1 MRSVVR
7 KDQHVDSFLNSLII
21 QKGLS
26 KNTIQSYESDIYQ
39 LYQWNLSKNKK
50 RMTEIK
56 KSDTSQYISYLF
68 SQNLKSSSVNRKI
81 SSLKTFFNFLLK
93 KKLIK
98 ANPFAEQIMPKK
110 PISLPKSISED
121 DVVKLLGAP
130 KVDTVIGL
138 RDRAMLEL
146 LYASGVRISELVN
159 IKYSDLDL
167 ERNIMKVFGKGSKER
182 LVPFG
187 EDASQWISA
196 YIDQRKKNKELA
208 SIKYIFLNNRGS
220 KISRHAFWHRL
231 KEYCLEIGL
240 KNDISPHTLRHAF
253 ATHLLN
259 RGADLRSV
267 QVLLGHSDLSTT
279 QIYTHIAKQ
288 RLSEL
293 VKKHHPRG

>member
-1 MRSVVR
+1 MKSVFR
-7 KDQHVDSFLNSLII
+7 KDQHIVAFLNSLII
-21 QKGLS
+21 EKGLS

-39 LYQWNLSKNKK
+39 LYQWNISKNKK
-50 RMTEIK
+50 RITEIK
-56 KSDTSQYISYLF
+56 KIDTSQYISYLF
-68 SQNLKSSSVNRKI
+68 SQNLKSTSVNRKI

-93 KKLIK
+93 KKLIDV
-98 ANPFAEQIMPKK
+98 NPFADQIMPKK

-121 DVVKLLGAP
+121 DVVKLLDAP
-130 KVDTVIGL
+130 KPDSLIGL
-138 RDRAMLEL
+138 RDKAMLEL

-159 IKYSDLDL
+159 IKFSDLDL
-167 ERNIMKVFGKGSKER
+167 ERNIIKVFGKGSKER

-187 EDASQWISA
+187 EDAAQCIRA
-196 YIDQRKKNKELA
+196 YIDERKKNKDIA

-240 KNDISPHTLRHAF
+240 KRDISPHTLRHAF

>member
-1 MRSVVR
+1 MKSVFR
-7 KDQHVDSFLNSLII
+7 KDQHIVAFLNSLII
-21 QKGLS
+21 EKGLS

-39 LYQWNLSKNKK
+39 LYQWNISKNKK
-50 RMTEIK
+50 RITEIK
-56 KSDTSQYISYLF
+56 KIDTSQYISYLF
-68 SQNLKSSSVNRKI
+68 SQNLKSTSVNRKI

-93 KKLIK
+93 KKLIN
-98 ANPFAEQIMPKK
+98 ANPFADQIMPKK
-110 PISLPKSISED
+110 PVSLPKSISED
-121 DVVKLLGAP
+121 DVIKLLDAP
-130 KVDTVIGL
+130 KADSLIGL
-138 RDRAMLEL
+138 RDKAMLEL

-159 IKYSDLDL
+159 IQFSDLDL
-167 ERNIMKVFGKGSKER
+167 ERNIIKVFGKGSKER

-187 EDASQWISA
+187 EDAAQCISA
-196 YIDQRKKNKELA
+196 YIDERKKNKDIA
-208 SIKYIFLNNRGS
+208 STKYIFLNNRGS

-240 KNDISPHTLRHAF
+240 KTDISPHTLRHAF

>member
-1 MRSVVR
+1 MKSVFR
-7 KDQHVDSFLNSLII
+7 KDQHIVAFLNSLII
-21 QKGLS
+21 EKGLS

-39 LYQWNLSKNKK
+39 LYQWNTSKNKK
-50 RMTEIK
+50 RITEIK
-56 KSDTSQYISYLF
+56 KIDTSQYISYLF
-68 SQNLKSSSVNRKI
+68 SQNLKSTSVNRKI

-93 KKLIK
+93 KKLIN
-98 ANPFAEQIMPKK
+98 ANPFADQIMPKK

-121 DVVKLLGAP
+121 DVVKLLDAP
-130 KVDTVIGL
+130 KQNSLIGL
-138 RDRAMLEL
+138 RDKAMLEL

-159 IKYSDLDL
+159 IKFSDLDL
-167 ERNIMKVFGKGSKER
+167 ERNIIKVFGKGSKER

-187 EDASQWISA
+187 EDAAQCISA
-196 YIDQRKKNKELA
+196 YIDERKKNKDIA

-240 KNDISPHTLRHAF
+240 KRDISPHTLRHAF

>member
-1 MRSVVR
+1 MRSVFR
-7 KDQHVDSFLNSLII
+7 KDQYVDSFLNSLII

-50 RMTEIK
+50 RITEIK

>member
-1 MRSVVR
+1 MKSVFR
-7 KDQHVDSFLNSLII
+7 KDQHIVAFLNSLII
-21 QKGLS
+21 EKGLS
-26 KNTIQSYESDIYQ
+26 KNTIQSYESDIFQ
-39 LYQWNLSKNKK
+39 LYQWNISKNKK
-50 RMTEIK
+50 RITEIK
-56 KSDTSQYISYLF
+56 KFDTTQYISYLF
-68 SQNLKSSSVNRKI
+68 TQNLKSTSVNRKI

-93 KKLIK
+93 KKLIN
-98 ANPFAEQIMPKK
+98 ANPFADQIMPKK
-110 PISLPKSISED
+110 PVSLPKSISED
-121 DVVKLLGAP
+121 DVVKLLDAP
-130 KVDTVIGL
+130 KADSLIGL
-138 RDRAMLEL
+138 RDKAMLEL

-159 IKYSDLDL
+159 IKFSDLDL
-167 ERNIMKVFGKGSKER
+167 ERNIIKVFGKGSKER

-187 EDASQWISA
+187 EDAAQCISA
-196 YIDQRKKNKELA
+196 YIDERKKNKDVA

-231 KEYCLEIGL
+231 KDYCLEIGL
-240 KNDISPHTLRHAF
+240 KSDISPHTLRHAF

>member
-1 MRSVVR
+1 MKSVFR
-7 KDQHVDSFLNSLII
+7 KDQHIVAFLNSLII
-21 QKGLS
+21 EKGLS

-39 LYQWNLSKNKK
+39 LYQWNISKNKK
-50 RMTEIK
+50 RITEIK
-56 KSDTSQYISYLF
+56 KIDTSQYISYLF
-68 SQNLKSSSVNRKI
+68 SQNLKSTSVNRKI

-93 KKLIK
+93 KKLIN
-98 ANPFAEQIMPKK
+98 ANPFADQIMPKK

-121 DVVKLLGAP
+121 DVVKLLDAP
-130 KVDTVIGL
+130 KPDSLIGL
-138 RDRAMLEL
+138 RDKAMLEL

-159 IKYSDLDL
+159 IKFSDLDL
-167 ERNIMKVFGKGSKER
+167 ERNIIKVFGKGSKER

-187 EDASQWISA
+187 EDAAQCISA
-196 YIDQRKKNKELA
+196 YIDERKKNKDLA
-208 SIKYIFLNNRGS
+208 SIKYIFLNNRGT

-240 KNDISPHTLRHAF
+240 KQDISPHTLRHAF

-293 VKKHHPRG
+293 IKKHHPRG

>member
-1 MRSVVR
+1 MKSVFR
-7 KDQHVDSFLNSLII
+7 KDQHIVAFLNSLII
-21 QKGLS
+21 EKGLS

-39 LYQWNLSKNKK
+39 LYQWNISKNKK
-50 RMTEIK
+50 RITEIK
-56 KSDTSQYISYLF
+56 KIDTSQYISYLF
-68 SQNLKSSSVNRKI
+68 SQNLKSTSVNRKI

-93 KKLIK
+93 KKLINV
-98 ANPFAEQIMPKK
+98 NPFADQIMPKK

-121 DVVKLLGAP
+121 DVVKLLDAP
-130 KVDTVIGL
+130 KPDSLIGL
-138 RDRAMLEL
+138 RDKAMLEL

-159 IKYSDLDL
+159 IKFSDLDL
-167 ERNIMKVFGKGSKER
+167 ERNIIKVFGKGSKER

-187 EDASQWISA
+187 EDAAQCISA
-196 YIDQRKKNKELA
+196 YIEERKKNKDLA
-208 SIKYIFLNNRGS
+208 SIKYIFLNNRGT

-231 KEYCLEIGL
+231 KEHCLEIGL
-240 KNDISPHTLRHAF
+240 KQDISPHTLRHAF

-293 VKKHHPRG
+293 IKKHHPRG

>member
-1 MRSVVR
+1 MKSVFR
-7 KDQHVDSFLNSLII
+7 KDQHIVAFLNSLII
-21 QKGLS
+21 EKGLS

-39 LYQWNLSKNKK
+39 LYQWNISKNKK
-50 RMTEIK
+50 RITEIK
-56 KSDTSQYISYLF
+56 KIDTSQYISYLF
-68 SQNLKSSSVNRKI
+68 SQNLKSTSVNRKI

-93 KKLIK
+93 KKLIN
-98 ANPFAEQIMPKK
+98 ANPFADQIMPKK

-121 DVVKLLGAP
+121 DVVKLLDAP
-130 KVDTVIGL
+130 KSDSLIGL
-138 RDRAMLEL
+138 RDKAMLEL

-159 IKYSDLDL
+159 IKFSDLDL
-167 ERNIMKVFGKGSKER
+167 ERNIIKVFGKGSKER

-187 EDASQWISA
+187 EDAAQCISA
-196 YIDQRKKNKELA
+196 YIDERKKNKDIA

-240 KNDISPHTLRHAF
+240 KRDISPHTLRHAF

-279 QIYTHIAKQ
+279 QIYTHLAKQ

>member
-1 MRSVVR
+1 MKSVFR
-7 KDQHVDSFLNSLII
+7 KDQHIVAFLNSLII
-21 QKGLS
+21 EKGLS

-50 RMTEIK
+50 RISEIK
-56 KSDTSQYISYLF
+56 KFDTSQYISYLF
-68 SQNLKSSSVNRKI
+68 NQNLKSSSVNRKI

-93 KKLIK
+93 KKLIE
-98 ANPFAEQIMPKK
+98 ANPFADQIMPKK
-110 PISLPKSISED
+110 PVSLPKSISED
-121 DVVKLLGAP
+121 DVVKLLDAP
-130 KVDTVIGL
+130 KEDSLIGI

-159 IKYSDLDL
+159 IKFSDLDL
-167 ERNIMKVFGKGSKER
+167 ERNIIKVFGKGSKER

-187 EDASQWISA
+187 EDAAQCISA
-196 YIDQRKKNKELA
+196 YIDERKKNKSLA
-208 SIKYIFLNNRGS
+208 SIKYIFLNNRGT

-240 KNDISPHTLRHAF
+240 KQDISPHTLRHAF

>member
-1 MRSVVR
+1 MKSVFR
-7 KDQHVDSFLNSLII
+7 KDQLIVAFLNSLII
-21 QKGLS
+21 EKGLS

-39 LYQWNLSKNKK
+39 LYQWNISQNKK
-50 RMTEIK
+50 RITEIK
-56 KSDTSQYISYLF
+56 KFDTSQYVSYLF
-68 SQNLKSSSVNRKI
+68 SQNLKSTSVNRKI

-98 ANPFAEQIMPKK
+98 SNPFADQIMPKK

-121 DVVKLLGAP
+121 DVVKLLDAP
-130 KVDTVIGL
+130 KADSLIGL

-159 IKYSDLDL
+159 IKFSDLDL
-167 ERNIMKVFGKGSKER
+167 ERNIIKVFGKGSKER

-187 EDASQWISA
+187 EDAAQSISA
-196 YIDQRKKNKELA
+196 YIDERKKNKDIA

-231 KEYCLEIGL
+231 KEYCFEIGL
-240 KNDISPHTLRHAF
+240 KHDISPHTLRHAF

>member
-1 MRSVVR
+1 MKSVFR
-7 KDQHVDSFLNSLII
+7 KDQHIVAFLNSLII
-21 QKGLS
+21 EKGLS

-39 LYQWNLSKNKK
+39 LYQWNTSKNKK
-50 RMTEIK
+50 RITEIK
-56 KSDTSQYISYLF
+56 KIDTSKYISYLF
-68 SQNLKSSSVNRKI
+68 SQNLKSTSVNRKI

-93 KKLIK
+93 KKLIDV
-98 ANPFAEQIMPKK
+98 NPFADQIMPKK

-121 DVVKLLGAP
+121 DVVKLLDAP
-130 KVDTVIGL
+130 KPDSLIGL
-138 RDRAMLEL
+138 RDKAMLEL

-159 IKYSDLDL
+159 IKFSDLDL
-167 ERNIMKVFGKGSKER
+167 ERNIIKVFGKGSKER

-187 EDASQWISA
+187 EDAAQCISA
-196 YIDQRKKNKELA
+196 YIDERKKNKDIA

-240 KNDISPHTLRHAF
+240 KRDISPHTLRHAF

>member
-1 MRSVVR
+1 MKSVFR
-7 KDQHVDSFLNSLII
+7 KDQHIVAFLNSLII
-21 QKGLS
+21 EKGLS

-39 LYQWNLSKNKK
+39 LYQWNISKNKK
-50 RMTEIK
+50 RITEIK
-56 KSDTSQYISYLF
+56 KIDTSQYISYLF
-68 SQNLKSSSVNRKI
+68 RQNLKSTSVNRKI

-93 KKLIK
+93 KKLIN
-98 ANPFAEQIMPKK
+98 ANPFADQIMPKK

-121 DVVKLLGAP
+121 DVVKLLDAP
-130 KVDTVIGL
+130 KPDSLIGL
-138 RDRAMLEL
+138 RDKAMLEL

-159 IKYSDLDL
+159 IKFSDLDL
-167 ERNIMKVFGKGSKER
+167 ERNIIKVFGKGSKER

-187 EDASQWISA
+187 EDAAQCISA
-196 YIDQRKKNKELA
+196 YIDERKKNKDIA

-240 KNDISPHTLRHAF
+240 KSDISPHTLRHAF

>member
-1 MRSVVR
+1 M
-7 KDQHVDSFLNSLII
+7 
-21 QKGLS
+21 
-26 KNTIQSYESDIYQ
+26 
-39 LYQWNLSKNKK
+39 
-50 RMTEIK
+50 
-56 KSDTSQYISYLF
+56 
-68 SQNLKSSSVNRKI
+68 
-81 SSLKTFFNFLLK
+81 K
-93 KKLIK
+93 KKLIEV
-98 ANPFAEQIMPKK
+98 NPFADQIMPKK
-110 PISLPKSISED
+110 PVSLPKSISED
-121 DVVKLLGAP
+121 DVVKLLDAP
-130 KVDTVIGL
+130 KEDSLIGI

-159 IKYSDLDL
+159 IKFSDLDL
-167 ERNIMKVFGKGSKER
+167 ERNIIKVFGKGSKER

-187 EDASQWISA
+187 EDAAQCISA
-196 YIDQRKKNKELA
+196 YIDERKKNKSLA
-208 SIKYIFLNNRGS
+208 SIKYIFLNNRGK

-240 KNDISPHTLRHAF
+240 KQDISPHTLRHAF

>member
-1 MRSVVR
+1 MRSVFR
-7 KDQHVDSFLNSLII
+7 KDQHIVAFLNSLII
-21 QKGLS
+21 EKGLS

-39 LYQWNLSKNKK
+39 LYKWNFSKNKK
-50 RMTEIK
+50 RISEIK
-56 KSDTSQYISYLF
+56 KFDTSQYISYLF

-93 KKLIK
+93 KKLIE
-98 ANPFAEQIMPKK
+98 ANPFADQIMPKK
-110 PISLPKSISED
+110 PVSLPKSISED
-121 DVVKLLGAP
+121 DVVKLLDAP
-130 KVDTVIGL
+130 KEDSLIGI

-159 IKYSDLDL
+159 IKFSDLDL
-167 ERNIMKVFGKGSKER
+167 ERNIIKVFGKGSKER

-187 EDASQWISA
+187 EDAAQCISA
-196 YIDQRKKNKELA
+196 YIDERKKNKDIA

-240 KNDISPHTLRHAF
+240 KQDISPHTLRHAF

>member
-1 MRSVVR
+1 MRSVFR

-196 YIDQRKKNKELA
+196 YIDQRKENKELA

>member
-1 MRSVVR
+1 MKSVFR
-7 KDQHVDSFLNSLII
+7 KDQHIVAFLNSLII
-21 QKGLS
+21 EKGLS

-39 LYQWNLSKNKK
+39 LYKWNISKNKK
-50 RMTEIK
+50 RITEIK
-56 KSDTSQYISYLF
+56 KIDTSQYISYLF
-68 SQNLKSSSVNRKI
+68 SQNLKSTSVNRKI

-93 KKLIK
+93 KKLINV
-98 ANPFAEQIMPKK
+98 NPFADQIMPKK

-121 DVVKLLGAP
+121 DVIKLLDAP
-130 KVDTVIGL
+130 KADSLIGL
-138 RDRAMLEL
+138 RDKAMLEL

-159 IKYSDLDL
+159 IKFSDLDL
-167 ERNIMKVFGKGSKER
+167 ERNIIKVFGKGSKER

-187 EDASQWISA
+187 EDAAQCISA
-196 YIDQRKKNKELA
+196 YIDERKKNKDIA

-240 KNDISPHTLRHAF
+240 KRDISPHTLRHAF

>member
-1 MRSVVR
+1 MKSVFR
-7 KDQHVDSFLNSLII
+7 KDQHIVAFLNFLII
-21 QKGLS
+21 EKGLS

-39 LYQWNLSKNKK
+39 LYKWNISKNKK
-50 RMTEIK
+50 RITEIK
-56 KSDTSQYISYLF
+56 KIDTSQYISYLF
-68 SQNLKSSSVNRKI
+68 SQNLKSTSVNRKI

-93 KKLIK
+93 KKLIN
-98 ANPFAEQIMPKK
+98 ANPFADQIMPKK

-121 DVVKLLGAP
+121 DVIKLLDAP
-130 KVDTVIGL
+130 KSDSLIGL
-138 RDRAMLEL
+138 RDKAMLEL

-159 IKYSDLDL
+159 IKFSDLDL
-167 ERNIMKVFGKGSKER
+167 ERNIIKVFGKGSKER

-187 EDASQWISA
+187 EDAAQCISA
-196 YIDQRKKNKELA
+196 YINERKKNKDIA

-240 KNDISPHTLRHAF
+240 KRDISPHTLRHAF

>member
-1 MRSVVR
+1 MKSVFR
-7 KDQHVDSFLNSLII
+7 KDQHIVAFLNSLII
-21 QKGLS
+21 EKGLS

-39 LYQWNLSKNKK
+39 LYQWNISKNKK
-50 RMTEIK
+50 RITEIK
-56 KSDTSQYISYLF
+56 KIDTSQYISYLF
-68 SQNLKSSSVNRKI
+68 SQNLKSTSVNRKI

-93 KKLIK
+93 KKLINV
-98 ANPFAEQIMPKK
+98 NPFADQIMPKK

-121 DVVKLLGAP
+121 DVVKLLDAP
-130 KVDTVIGL
+130 KPDSLIGL
-138 RDRAMLEL
+138 RDKAMLEL

-159 IKYSDLDL
+159 IKFSDLDL
-167 ERNIMKVFGKGSKER
+167 ERNIIKVFGKGSKER

-187 EDASQWISA
+187 EDAAQCISA
-196 YIDQRKKNKELA
+196 YIDERKKNKDIA

-240 KNDISPHTLRHAF
+240 KSDISPHTLRHAF

>member
-1 MRSVVR
+1 MKSVFR
-7 KDQHVDSFLNSLII
+7 KDQHIVAFLNSLII
-21 QKGLS
+21 EKGLS

-39 LYQWNLSKNKK
+39 LYQWNISKNKK
-50 RMTEIK
+50 RITEIK
-56 KSDTSQYISYLF
+56 KIDTSQYISYLF
-68 SQNLKSSSVNRKI
+68 SQNLKSTSVNRKI

-93 KKLIK
+93 KKLIN
-98 ANPFAEQIMPKK
+98 ANPFADQIMPKK

-121 DVVKLLGAP
+121 DVVKLLDAP
-130 KVDTVIGL
+130 KSDSLIGL
-138 RDRAMLEL
+138 RDKAMLEL

-159 IKYSDLDL
+159 IKFSDLDL
-167 ERNIMKVFGKGSKER
+167 ERNIIKVFGKGSKER

-187 EDASQWISA
+187 EDAAQCISA
-196 YIDQRKKNKELA
+196 YIDERKKNKDIA

-240 KNDISPHTLRHAF
+240 KRDISPHTLRHAF

>member
-1 MRSVVR
+1 MRSVFR

-39 LYQWNLSKNKK
+39 LYRWNLSKNKK
-50 RMTEIK
+50 RITEIK

>member
-1 MRSVVR
+1 MRSVFR
-7 KDQHVDSFLNSLII
+7 KDQHIVAFLNSLII
-21 QKGLS
+21 EKGLS

-39 LYQWNLSKNKK
+39 LYQWNLSTNKK
-50 RMTEIK
+50 RITELK
-56 KSDTSQYISYLF
+56 KIDTSQYVSYLF
-68 SQNLKSSSVNRKI
+68 NQNLKSSSVNRKI

-93 KKLIK
+93 KKLIS
-98 ANPFAEQIMPKK
+98 ANPFADQIMPKK

-121 DVVKLLGAP
+121 DVVKLLDAP
-130 KVDTVIGL
+130 KVDSLIGL

-159 IKYSDLDL
+159 IKFSDLDL
-167 ERNIMKVFGKGSKER
+167 DRNIIKVFGKGSKER

-187 EDASQWISA
+187 EDAAQWISA
-196 YIDQRKKNKELA
+196 YIDERKKNKDLA
-208 SIKYIFLNNRGS
+208 SIKNIFLNNRGT

-240 KNDISPHTLRHAF
+240 KQDISPHTLRHAF

>member
-1 MRSVVR
+1 MKSVFR
-7 KDQHVDSFLNSLII
+7 KDQHIVAFLNSLII
-21 QKGLS
+21 EKGLS

-39 LYQWNLSKNKK
+39 LYQWNISKNKK
-50 RMTEIK
+50 RIIEIK
-56 KSDTSQYISYLF
+56 KIDTSQYISYLF
-68 SQNLKSSSVNRKI
+68 NQNLKSTSVNRKI

-98 ANPFAEQIMPKK
+98 VNPFADQVMPKK
-110 PISLPKSISED
+110 PVSLPKSISED
-121 DVVKLLGAP
+121 DVVKLLDAP
-130 KVDTVIGL
+130 KPDSLIGL
-138 RDRAMLEL
+138 RDKAMLEL

-159 IKYSDLDL
+159 IKFSDLDL
-167 ERNIMKVFGKGSKER
+167 ERNIIKVFGKGSKER

-187 EDASQWISA
+187 EDAAQCISA
-196 YIDQRKKNKELA
+196 YIDERKKNKNIA

-240 KNDISPHTLRHAF
+240 KRDISPHTLRHAF

>member
-1 MRSVVR
+1 MRSVFR

-196 YIDQRKKNKELA
+196 YIDQRKENKELA

-240 KNDISPHTLRHAF
+240 KRDISPHSLRHAF

-293 VKKHHPRG
+293 IKKHHPRG

>member
-1 MRSVVR
+1 MKSVFR
-7 KDQHVDSFLNSLII
+7 KDQYVVAFLNSLII
-21 QKGLS
+21 EKGLS
-26 KNTIQSYESDIYQ
+26 KNTVQSYENDIFQ
-39 LYQWNLSKNKK
+39 LFKWNLSKNKK
-50 RMTEIK
+50 KITEIK
-56 KSDTSQYISYLF
+56 RFDSTQYISFLF
-68 SQNLKSSSVNRKI
+68 NKNLKSTTVNRKI
-81 SSLKTFFNFLLK
+81 SSLKTFFNYLLK
-93 KKLIK
+93 RKIIEV
-98 ANPFAEQIMPKK
+98 NPFADQIMPKK
-110 PISLPKSISED
+110 PLSLPKSISEE
-121 DVVKLLGAP
+121 DVIKLLNAP
-130 KVDTVIGL
+130 KKRTLIGL

-159 IKYSDLDL
+159 IKFSDLDL
-167 ERNIMKVFGKGSKER
+167 ERNIIKVFGKGSKER

-187 EDASQWISA
+187 EDAAQWIGA
-196 YIDQRKKNKELA
+196 YIDERKKNKDLA

-220 KISRHAFWHRL
+220 KISRYAFWHRL

-240 KNDISPHTLRHAF
+240 KKDVSPHTLRHAF

-279 QIYTHIAKQ
+279 QIYTHIAKK

>member
-1 MRSVVR
+1 MRSVFR

-220 KISRHAFWHRL
+220 RISRHAFWHRL

>member
-1 MRSVVR
+1 MKSVFR
-7 KDQHVDSFLNSLII
+7 KDQHIVAFLNSLII
-21 QKGLS
+21 EKGLS

-39 LYQWNLSKNKK
+39 LYQWNISKNKK
-50 RMTEIK
+50 RIIEIK
-56 KSDTSQYISYLF
+56 KIDTSQYISYLF
-68 SQNLKSSSVNRKI
+68 SQNLKSTSVNRKI

-93 KKLIK
+93 KKLIN
-98 ANPFAEQIMPKK
+98 ANPFADQIMPKK
-110 PISLPKSISED
+110 PVSLPKSISED
-121 DVVKLLGAP
+121 DVVKLLDAP
-130 KVDTVIGL
+130 KADSLIGL
-138 RDRAMLEL
+138 RDKAMLEL

-159 IKYSDLDL
+159 IKFSDLDL
-167 ERNIMKVFGKGSKER
+167 ERNIIKVFGKGSKER

-187 EDASQWISA
+187 EDAAQCISA
-196 YIDQRKKNKELA
+196 YIDERKKNKDIA

-240 KNDISPHTLRHAF
+240 KSDISPHTLRHAF

>member
-1 MRSVVR
+1 MRSVFR
-7 KDQHVDSFLNSLII
+7 KDQHVDSFLNFLII

-39 LYQWNLSKNKK
+39 LYQWNISKNKK

-56 KSDTSQYISYLF
+56 KSDTSQYVSYLF

-98 ANPFAEQIMPKK
+98 VNPFAEQIMPKK
-110 PISLPKSISED
+110 PISIPKSISED

-240 KNDISPHTLRHAF
+240 KIDISPHTLRHAF

>member
-1 MRSVVR
+1 MRSVFR

-56 KSDTSQYISYLF
+56 KYDTSQYISYLF

>member
-1 MRSVVR
+1 MKSVFR
-7 KDQHVDSFLNSLII
+7 KDQHIVAFLNSLII
-21 QKGLS
+21 EKGLS
-26 KNTIQSYESDIYQ
+26 KNTIQSYESDIFQ
-39 LYQWNLSKNKK
+39 LYQWNISKNKK
-50 RMTEIK
+50 RITEFK
-56 KSDTSQYISYLF
+56 KIDTSQYISYLF
-68 SQNLKSSSVNRKI
+68 SQNLKSTSVNRKI

-93 KKLIK
+93 KKLIN
-98 ANPFAEQIMPKK
+98 ANPFADQIMPKK

-121 DVVKLLGAP
+121 DVIKLLNAP
-130 KVDTVIGL
+130 KPDSLIGL
-138 RDRAMLEL
+138 RDKAMLEL

-159 IKYSDLDL
+159 IKFSDLDL
-167 ERNIMKVFGKGSKER
+167 ERNIIKVFGKGSKER

-187 EDASQWISA
+187 EDAAQCISA
-196 YIDQRKKNKELA
+196 YIDERKKNKSLA
-208 SIKYIFLNNRGS
+208 SIKYIFLNNRGK

-240 KNDISPHTLRHAF
+240 KQDISPHTLRHAF

>member
-1 MRSVVR
+1 MRSVFR

-98 ANPFAEQIMPKK
+98 VNPFAEQIMPKK

>member
-1 MRSVVR
+1 MKSVFR
-7 KDQHVDSFLNSLII
+7 KDQHIVAFLNSLII
-21 QKGLS
+21 EKGLS

-39 LYQWNLSKNKK
+39 LYQWNISKNKK
-50 RMTEIK
+50 RITEIK
-56 KSDTSQYISYLF
+56 KIDTSQYISYLF
-68 SQNLKSSSVNRKI
+68 SQNLKSTSVNRKI

-93 KKLIK
+93 KKLINAK
-98 ANPFAEQIMPKK
+98 PFADQIMPKK

-121 DVVKLLGAP
+121 DVVKLLDAP
-130 KVDTVIGL
+130 KPDSLIGL
-138 RDRAMLEL
+138 RDKAMLEL

-159 IKYSDLDL
+159 IKFSDLDL
-167 ERNIMKVFGKGSKER
+167 ERNIIKVFGKGSKER

-187 EDASQWISA
+187 EDAAQCISA
-196 YIDQRKKNKELA
+196 YIDERKKNKDIA

-240 KNDISPHTLRHAF
+240 KRDISPHTLRHAF

>member
-1 MRSVVR
+1 MKSVFR
-7 KDQHVDSFLNSLII
+7 KDQHIVAFLNSLII
-21 QKGLS
+21 EKGLS

-39 LYQWNLSKNKK
+39 LYQWNISKNKK
-50 RMTEIK
+50 RITEIK
-56 KSDTSQYISYLF
+56 KIDTSQYISYLF
-68 SQNLKSSSVNRKI
+68 SQNLRSTSVNRKI

-93 KKLIK
+93 KKLIN
-98 ANPFAEQIMPKK
+98 ANPFADQIMPKK

-121 DVVKLLGAP
+121 DVVKLLDAP
-130 KVDTVIGL
+130 KSDSLIGL
-138 RDRAMLEL
+138 RDKAMLEL

-159 IKYSDLDL
+159 IKFSDLDL
-167 ERNIMKVFGKGSKER
+167 ERNIIKVFGKGSKER

-187 EDASQWISA
+187 EDAAQCISA
-196 YIDQRKKNKELA
+196 YIDERKKNKDIA

-240 KNDISPHTLRHAF
+240 KRDISPHTLRHAF

-293 VKKHHPRG
+293 FKKHHPRG

>member
-1 MRSVVR
+1 MKSVFR
-7 KDQHVDSFLNSLII
+7 KDQHIVAFLNSLII
-21 QKGLS
+21 EKGLS
-26 KNTIQSYESDIYQ
+26 KNTIQSYESDILQ
-39 LYQWNLSKNKK
+39 LYQWNVSKNKK
-50 RMTEIK
+50 SITEIK
-56 KSDTSQYISYLF
+56 KFDTTQYISYLF
-68 SQNLKSSSVNRKI
+68 SQNLKSTSVNRKI

-93 KKLIK
+93 KKLIN
-98 ANPFAEQIMPKK
+98 ANPFADQIMPKK

-121 DVVKLLGAP
+121 DVVKLLDAP
-130 KVDTVIGL
+130 KPDSLIGL
-138 RDRAMLEL
+138 RDKAMLEL

-159 IKYSDLDL
+159 IKFSDLDL
-167 ERNIMKVFGKGSKER
+167 ERNIIKVFGKGSKER

-187 EDASQWISA
+187 EDAAQCISA
-196 YIDQRKKNKELA
+196 YIDERKKNKDIA

-240 KNDISPHTLRHAF
+240 KRDISPHTLRHAF

>member
-1 MRSVVR
+1 MKSVFR
-7 KDQHVDSFLNSLII
+7 KDQHIVAFLNSLII
-21 QKGLS
+21 EKGLS

-39 LYQWNLSKNKK
+39 LYQWNISKNKK
-50 RMTEIK
+50 RIIEIK
-56 KSDTSQYISYLF
+56 KIDTSQYISYLF
-68 SQNLKSSSVNRKI
+68 SQNLKSTSVNRKI

-93 KKLIK
+93 KKLINV
-98 ANPFAEQIMPKK
+98 NPFADQIMPKK

-121 DVVKLLGAP
+121 DVVKLLDAP
-130 KVDTVIGL
+130 KPDSLIGL
-138 RDRAMLEL
+138 RDKAMLEL

-159 IKYSDLDL
+159 IKFSDLDL
-167 ERNIMKVFGKGSKER
+167 ERNIIKVFGKGSKER

-187 EDASQWISA
+187 EDAAQCISA
-196 YIDQRKKNKELA
+196 YIDERKKNKDIA
-208 SIKYIFLNNRGS
+208 STKYIFLNNRGS

-240 KNDISPHTLRHAF
+240 KRDISPHTLRHAF

>member
-1 MRSVVR
+1 MRSVFR
-7 KDQHVDSFLNSLII
+7 KDQHIVAFLNSLII
-21 QKGLS
+21 EKGLS

-39 LYQWNLSKNKK
+39 LYQWNLSTNKK
-50 RMTEIK
+50 RITELK
-56 KSDTSQYISYLF
+56 KIDTSQYVSYLF
-68 SQNLKSSSVNRKI
+68 NQNLKSSSVNRKI

-93 KKLIK
+93 KKLIS
-98 ANPFAEQIMPKK
+98 ANPFADQIMPKK

-121 DVVKLLGAP
+121 DVVKLLDAP
-130 KVDTVIGL
+130 KVDSLIGL

-159 IKYSDLDL
+159 IKFSDLDL
-167 ERNIMKVFGKGSKER
+167 DRNIIKVFGKGSKER

-187 EDASQWISA
+187 EDAAQWISA
-196 YIDQRKKNKELA
+196 YIDERKKNKDLA
-208 SIKYIFLNNRGS
+208 SIKYIFLNNRGT

-231 KEYCLEIGL
+231 KDYCLEIGL
-240 KNDISPHTLRHAF
+240 KQDISPHTLRHAF

>member
-1 MRSVVR
+1 MKSVFR
-7 KDQHVDSFLNSLII
+7 KDQHIVAFLNSLII
-21 QKGLS
+21 EKGLS
-26 KNTIQSYESDIYQ
+26 KNTIQSYEIDIYQ
-39 LYQWNLSKNKK
+39 LYQWNISKNKK
-50 RMTEIK
+50 RITEIK
-56 KSDTSQYISYLF
+56 KIDTSQYISYLF
-68 SQNLKSSSVNRKI
+68 SQNLKSTSVNRKI

-93 KKLIK
+93 KKLIN
-98 ANPFAEQIMPKK
+98 ANPFADQIMPKK

-121 DVVKLLGAP
+121 DVVKLLDAP
-130 KVDTVIGL
+130 KPDSLIGL
-138 RDRAMLEL
+138 RDKAMLEL

-159 IKYSDLDL
+159 IKFSDLDL
-167 ERNIMKVFGKGSKER
+167 ERNIIKVFGKGSKER

-187 EDASQWISA
+187 EDAAQCISA
-196 YIDQRKKNKELA
+196 YIDERKKNKDIA

-240 KNDISPHTLRHAF
+240 KRDISPHTLRHAF

>member
-1 MRSVVR
+1 MKSVFR
-7 KDQHVDSFLNSLII
+7 KDQHIVAFLNSLII
-21 QKGLS
+21 EKGLS

-39 LYQWNLSKNKK
+39 LYQWNISKNKK
-50 RMTEIK
+50 RITEIK
-56 KSDTSQYISYLF
+56 KIDTSQYISYLF
-68 SQNLKSSSVNRKI
+68 SQNLKSTSVNRKI

-93 KKLIK
+93 KKLIDV
-98 ANPFAEQIMPKK
+98 NPFADQIMPKK

-121 DVVKLLGAP
+121 DVVKLLDAP
-130 KVDTVIGL
+130 KPDSLIGL
-138 RDRAMLEL
+138 RDKAMLEL

-159 IKYSDLDL
+159 IKFPDLDL
-167 ERNIMKVFGKGSKER
+167 ERNIIKVFGKGSKER

-187 EDASQWISA
+187 EDAAQCIST
-196 YIDQRKKNKELA
+196 YIDERKKNKDIA

-240 KNDISPHTLRHAF
+240 KRDISPHTLRHAF